1 MIYGFCVCAPVQ
13 TFFPVPFH
21 PFFPASLPLSFS
33 RYCHVLKSC
42 WLHVPAYSFGRF
54 HSPRA
59 GLYSLCIKPVCV
71 FHRLWL
77 SYVVLHFQLAA
88 KHFRA
93 LVTGFPISPA
103 SKVVWVFALKPLY
116 VLPRLH
122 PVQSFPSTVCF
133 LQLFSLFL
141 TDGGVIL
148 RWFRLFYLVL
158 RKYCCSFKPLHPN
171 IRMHILHTVL
181 YTFLKVLMRR
191 ICLTVMSALVVDH
204 VPYSHD
210 LCVWFRADILRRN

>member
-1 MIYGFCVCAPVQ
+1 MVAR
-13 TFFPVPFH
+13 
-21 PFFPASLPLSFS
+21 S
-33 RYCHVLKSC
+33 
-42 WLHVPAYSFGRF
+42 RF
-54 HSPRA
+54 HSLRA

-133 LQLFSLFL
+133 LRLFSLFL

-181 YTFLKVLMRR
+181 YTFPNVLPRI
-191 ICLTVMSALVVDH
+191 ICLTLIGDPFLYFRDLNFVSGLVGVGGDKTDA
-204 VPYSHD
+204 SHP
-210 LCVWFRADILRRN
+210 

>member
-93 LVTGFPISPA
+93 LVTGFPFPLQGKWFEFSRSQAVVCFAAFA
-103 SKVVWVFALKPLY
+103 SSSKFSF
-116 VLPRLH
+116 H
-122 PVQSFPSTVCF
+122 SMFPSTF
-133 LQLFSLFL
+133 LFVF
-141 TDGGVIL
+141 
-148 RWFRLFYLVL
+148 
-158 RKYCCSFKPLHPN
+158 N
-171 IRMHILHTVL
+171 
-181 YTFLKVLMRR
+181 
-191 ICLTVMSALVVDH
+191 
-204 VPYSHD
+204 
-210 LCVWFRADILRRN
+210 

>member
-1 MIYGFCVCAPVQ
+1 MVAR
-13 TFFPVPFH
+13 
-21 PFFPASLPLSFS
+21 S
-33 RYCHVLKSC
+33 
-42 WLHVPAYSFGRF
+42 RF
-54 HSPRA
+54 HSLRA

-93 LVTGFPISPA
+93 LVTGFPFPLQGKWFEFSRSQAVVCFAAFA
-103 SKVVWVFALKPLY
+103 SS
-116 VLPRLH
+116 
-122 PVQSFPSTVCF
+122 QSFPSTVCF
-133 LQLFSLFL
+133 LRLFSLFL

-181 YTFLKVLMRR
+181 YTFPNVLPRI
-191 ICLTVMSALVVDH
+191 ICLTLIGDPFLYFRDLNFVSGLVGVGGDKTDA
-204 VPYSHD
+204 SHP
-210 LCVWFRADILRRN
+210 